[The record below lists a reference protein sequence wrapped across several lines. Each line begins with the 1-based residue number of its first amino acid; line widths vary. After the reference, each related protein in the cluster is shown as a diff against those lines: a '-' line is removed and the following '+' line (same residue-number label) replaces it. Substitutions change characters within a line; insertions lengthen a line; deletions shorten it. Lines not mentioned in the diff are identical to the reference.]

1 MSDALLAPVGAAWS
15 SRHITWSQTTIF
27 VESLQ
32 VETVIGGYPHE
43 QGRLQPIWIDLEIML
58 KSDFDSD
65 GNDEL
70 AVTLDYDWAVD
81 QVLKV
86 VGGAPGDLL
95 ETLACRIADTLL
107 GHPLADVVKL
117 RMAKLGTI
125 PGARVGL
132 RLQADR
138 GPTPEH
144 RVLL

>member
-15 SRHITWSQTTIF
+15 SRHITWSQTTVF

-43 QGRLQPIWIDLEIML
+43 EGRLQPIWIDLEIML

-70 AVTLDYDWAVD
+70 AATLDYDWAVN
-81 QVLKV
+81 QVLKAIGEV
-86 VGGAPGDLL
+86 PGDLL
-95 ETLACRIADTLL
+95 ESLARRIADTLL

-117 RMAKLGTI
+117 RIAKLGAV
-125 PGARVGL
+125 PGARVGV

-138 GPTPEH
+138 GPTPEL

>member
-1 MSDALLAPVGAAWS
+1 MSDAHLAPVGAVWS
-15 SRHITWSQTTIF
+15 SRHITWSQTTLF

-32 VETVIGGYPHE
+32 VETAIGGYPHE
-43 QGRLQPIWIDLEIML
+43 EGRLQPIWIDLEIML
-58 KSDFDSD
+58 RADFDSA

-70 AVTLDYDWAVD
+70 VTPLDYDWAVN
-81 QVLKV
+81 QVLKAIGEV
-86 VGGAPGDLL
+86 PGDLL
-95 ETLACRIADTLL
+95 ESLARRIADTLL

-117 RMAKLGTI
+117 RIAKLGAI

-138 GPTPEH
+138 GPTPEL